1 MKRNKG
7 LVAVIA
13 AGLLFWTT
21 PAIAMGSGNPYE
33 DAQVGLD
40 YVVYQP
46 YVTAGLGLAH
56 FGMTPCKNNHD
67 EQIAAR
73 YGSSKRGFVL
83 VENSNIWRCLAA
95 PTNIQGGVRTTL
107 TKSSADMLTGTT
119 ISIISIGLT
128 TREITSI
135 VANLK
140 PRYIANHLSK

>member
-21 PAIAMGSGNPYE
+21 PAMAMGSGNPYE

-46 YVTAGLGLAH
+46 YVTAGLALAH

-95 PTNIQGGVRTTL
+95 PTNIQGGVRATL

-128 TREITSI
+128 THEMTSI

-140 PRYIANHLSK
+140 PRYIANRLSK

>member
-1 MKRNKG
+1 MKPNKS

-13 AGLLFWTT
+13 AGLLFWST
-21 PAIAMGSGNPYE
+21 PAMAMGSGNPYE

-46 YVTAGLGLAH
+46 YASAGLGLAH
-56 FGMTPCKNNHD
+56 FGMNPCKNNHD

-73 YGSSKRGFVL
+73 YGAGKRAFVL
-83 VENSNIWRCLAA
+83 VQNSSTWRCLAA
-95 PTNIQGGVRTTL
+95 PTNILGGVRTTF
-107 TKSSADMLTGTT
+107 TKPSADMLTGTT

-128 TREITSI
+128 RHEIANI

-140 PRYIANHLSK
+140 PRYVANQLSK